1 MMIRR
6 FSTQSISNVPAGFPG
21 ILLAVLIMALLALAG
36 CGGDKEEPQPD
47 RQSSGLV
54 PAAVDTAS
62 RAAEADTGAAG
73 PVGDEMDEPVGDPM
87 ADAPETRVTETL
99 TATGQAAPP
108 KARTTPAPT
117 APGGDF
123 SLQVGSFRQQENAG
137 KLAAQVQELGYKAR
151 VETAVVGGLTY
162 HRVFVRGLADRTEAE
177 NLGEE
182 LRSRLGIN
190 YLVLRKP

>member
-54 PAAVDTAS
+54 PAAVDTA
-62 RAAEADTGAAG
+62 
-73 PVGDEMDEPVGDPM
+73 MDEPVGDPM